1 MNRTIIVARIKPN
14 AEPDV
19 AEVFAASDTTSL
31 PHDLGVQRRALY
43 SLRDIYL
50 HVIDFREDPAQALR
64 RAPDLPG
71 FRQISAD
78 LRPFIRPYDEQHWR
92 SPQDAVAR
100 QFYRW
105 SADGDGDR

>member
-1 MNRTIIVARIKPN
+1 VNRTIIVARIKPN

-19 AEVFAASDTTSL
+19 AEVFATSDTTSL
-31 PHDLGVQRRALY
+31 PHDLGVERRALY

-64 RAPDLPG
+64 RAPDLPA

-78 LRPFIRPYDEQHWR
+78 LSRFIRPYDEQHWR

-100 QFYRW
+100 EFYRW
-105 SADGDGDR
+105 SADDIRDR